1 MIDLCEWLCA
11 TYHQPF
17 LDALLTPL
25 AHAWLLYRT
34 HQSRTGKESGPDMA
48 LESLVA
54 QLDATPDLDAILRL
68 HKPGG

>member
-11 TYHQPF
+11 TYHHTF
-17 LDALLTPL
+17 LEALQVPL
-25 AHAWLLYRT
+25 AHAWLLQRT
-34 HQSRTGKESGPDMA
+34 HQVRTGKDTGPDMG

-54 QLDATPDLDAILRL
+54 ALEAEPDLDALLRL